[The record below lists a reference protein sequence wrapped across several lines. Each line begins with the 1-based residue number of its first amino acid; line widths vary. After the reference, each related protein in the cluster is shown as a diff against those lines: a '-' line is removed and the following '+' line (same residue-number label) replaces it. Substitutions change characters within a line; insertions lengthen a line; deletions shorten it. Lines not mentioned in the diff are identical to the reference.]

1 MKFQLNFDFV
11 ENTQY
16 LCNLRSIMEHL
27 TVCVFC
33 SLANKGFHVTRR
45 KFIFGTWQPSSS
57 QEMSR
62 PKFCVFDMADGGKIA
77 SIDDNNIHF
86 SIPPL

>member
-1 MKFQLNFDFV
+1 MCVLFV
-11 ENTQY
+11 SQQ
-16 LCNLRSIMEHL
+16 
-27 TVCVFC
+27 
-33 SLANKGFHVTRR
+33 GFPRDEKKVH
-45 KFIFGTWQPSSS
+45 FGTWQPSSS